1 VAAGP
6 GKAARLLEIGEEQWA
21 EAVRREAVVRSL
33 ASQPN
38 SSRAIVSG
46 AARDLGLSTAQLYRL
61 IRLYRANPVTQS
73 IVAKK
78 PGPARGTRRLP
89 LEIEGIIAQA
99 IEATF
104 LRRER
109 PTLEKLRREVR
120 TTCHEA
126 GLKSPSRNAISARI
140 ATISP
145 KEIAKARDGSEAA
158 RGRFALVR
166 SGLRPR
172 TPLDLVQVDHTKVDI
187 QLVDD
192 LARAPLGRPW
202 LTVLLDVH
210 SRSVLGFTVTFDAPS
225 TAGVALAIAQGV
237 LAKSAWLAER
247 GLTLAW
253 PMHGAPRI
261 LHLDNGQEFHA
272 HAFKRGCQQH
282 GIRIDYRPPA
292 TPRFGGHI
300 ERLMGTLMT
309 RVHALPGTTASNVV
323 ARGDYP
329 SEAKAILTL
338 REFER
343 ILALEVLGPYHHDIH
358 SALGK
363 TPAAAWAAGIAAAGS
378 PRLPADP
385 DAFVLDFLPFKDR
398 VVRREGVRLFNIH
411 YFDGA
416 LAPLLDSSDRK
427 YRVKYHP
434 CDMSSVFVE
443 LPGGDGHIRLPYA
456 DLSKPP
462 VSLWEHRIAVRAL
475 REQGRQTVDENAIFT
490 AIQEQRHLLHEAQ
503 VRSKTARRAVARW
516 PAAAPDR
523 ELAAIVRQPA
533 TSDGHTPVADDDARI
548 PLVAE
553 DEAWKTEFLS

>member
-1 VAAGP
+1 MAAHG
-6 GKAARLLEIGEEQWA
+6 GKAAGLLEIGEEQWA
-21 EAVRREAVVRSL
+21 KAVRREEVVRSL
-33 ASQPN
+33 ANQPK

-46 AARDLGLSTAQLYRL
+46 AARDLGLSATQLYRL
-61 IRLYRANPVTQS
+61 IRLYRAHPVTQS
-73 IVAKK
+73 IVARK

-89 LEIEGIIAQA
+89 LEIEGIIARA

-109 PTLEKLRREVR
+109 PTLEKLCREVR
-120 TTCHEA
+120 TTCYQA
-126 GLKSPSRNAISARI
+126 GLKSPSRSAISVRI
-140 ATISP
+140 AAISP
-145 KEIAKARDGSEAA
+145 KEIVKAREGSEAA

-172 TPLDLVQVDHTKVDI
+172 APLDLVQVDHTKVDI

-210 SRSVLGFTVTFDAPS
+210 SRSVLGFTVSFDAPS
-225 TAGVALAIAQGV
+225 ATSVALAIAQGV

-253 PMHGAPRI
+253 PMHGVPRS

-292 TPRFGGHI
+292 TPHFGGHI

-323 ARGDYP
+323 ARGNYP

-363 TPAAAWAAGIAAAGS
+363 TPAAVWETGIAAAGS

-385 DAFVLDFLPFKDR
+385 DGFMLDFLPFKDR

-427 YRVKYHP
+427 YHVKYDP
-434 CDMSSVFVE
+434 RDMSSVFVE

-456 DLSKPP
+456 DLGKPP
-462 VSLWEHRIAVRAL
+462 ISLWEHRNAVHSL
-475 REQGRQTVDENAIFT
+475 REQGRQTVDENAIF
-490 AIQEQRHLLHEAQ
+490 AAVREQRHLLNEAQ
-503 VRSKTARRAVARW
+503 VRSKMARRAVGRW

-523 ELAAIVRQPA
+523 ELAATVQQRT
-533 TSDGHTPVADDDARI
+533 TSDERTPPDDEARV
-548 PLVAE
+548 PVVAE